1 MRILKS
7 LVRYCTDA
15 DYRFLFNIKRGFYT
29 KMPDEEYLK
38 RRFHAARGY
47 EMDLNDP
54 QTFSE
59 KLQWLKLH
67 DHNPAY
73 TSFVDKIEVKQY
85 IKKKLGDKYLIPT
98 LGVWNRAEDIDFA
111 TLPSQFVLKCTHD
124 SHGLVICKD
133 KTKLDIS
140 ATRTKL
146 HNALKSS
153 YYLTFR
159 EWPYKNVKPR
169 ILAEPYMSNNGDELV
184 DYKIHCFNGKAKLI
198 LVCAGRFAPTGL
210 TEDFYDCEWNHL
222 DMKRPKVPNA
232 AATQEK
238 PEQLDEMI
246 RLAETLSEGIP
257 FVRVDF
263 YIINENV
270 VFGEMTF
277 FPASGFT
284 PFVPDEWDKTLGN
297 WLVLDTE
304 RAE

>member
-1 MRILKS
+1 MGIVKS
-7 LVRYCTDA
+7 LVHYCTDQ
-15 DYRFLFNIKRGFYT
+15 DYRFLFNTKRGFYT
-29 KMPDEEYLK
+29 NMPDEEFLK

-47 EMDLNDP
+47 YMDFDNP

-67 DHNPAY
+67 DHNPFY
-73 TSFVDKIEVKQY
+73 TTLVDKVEVKQY
-85 IKKKLGDKYLIPT
+85 IKEKIGERYLIPT
-98 LGVWNRAEDIDFA
+98 LGVWNRAEDISFES
-111 TLPSQFVLKCTHD
+111 LPSQFVLKCTHD

-133 KTKLDIS
+133 KSKLDVKAARS
-140 ATRTKL
+140 KL
-146 HNALKSS
+146 DTALKSS

-169 ILAEPYMSNNGDELV
+169 ILAEPYMSNNGDELI
-184 DYKIHCFNGKAKLI
+184 DYKVHCFNGKAKLV
-198 LVCAGRFAPTGL
+198 LVCAGRFAATGL

-222 DMKRPKVPNA
+222 NMKRPKVPN
-232 AATQEK
+232 TTVQQEK

-246 RLAETLSEGIP
+246 QIAEKLSRDIP

-263 YIINENV
+263 YIIGGNV

-284 PFVPDEWDKTLGN
+284 PFVPDEWDETLGN
-297 WLVLDTE
+297 WLELPYLK
-304 RAE
+304 

>member
-1 MRILKS
+1 MGIVKS
-7 LVRYCTDA
+7 LVHYCTDQ

-29 KMPDEEYLK
+29 NMPDEEFLK

-47 EMDLNDP
+47 YMDFDNP

-67 DHNPAY
+67 DHNPFY
-73 TSFVDKIEVKQY
+73 TTLVDKVEVKQY
-85 IKKKLGDKYLIPT
+85 IKEKIGERYLIQT
-98 LGVWNRAEDIDFA
+98 LGVWNRAEDISFES
-111 TLPSQFVLKCTHD
+111 LPSQFVLKCTHD

-133 KTKLDIS
+133 KSKLDVK
-140 ATRTKL
+140 ATRSKL
-146 HNALKSS
+146 DTALKSS

-169 ILAEPYMSNNGDELV
+169 ILAEPYMSNNGDELI
-184 DYKIHCFNGKAKLI
+184 DYKVHCFNGKAKLV

-222 DMKRPKVPNA
+222 DMKRPKVPN
-232 AATQEK
+232 TTEK
-238 PEQLDEMI
+238 QLRPAQLEEMI
-246 RLAETLSEGIP
+246 RIAEMLSQDIP

-263 YIINENV
+263 YIIDGNLI
-270 VFGEMTF
+270 FGEMTF

-284 PFVPDEWDKTLGN
+284 PFVPDEWDETLGN
-297 WLVLDTE
+297 WLELPN
-304 RAE
+304 